1 MMKKIL
7 TAILLT
13 TLCCGCS
20 RESWLAKFHIV
31 QAENTFTKAYELRS
45 KKDELT
51 RRLKLYRRS
60 CEHFLHALR
69 LDPKVYTLYRIE
81 MAYQACRWVEDEAA
95 AETLREFEEEYVA
108 AHPTEVEFGDAMPPA
123 LEG

>member
-7 TAILLT
+7 TAVLLSA
-13 TLCCGCS
+13 LCSGCS

-31 QAENTFTKAYELRS
+31 QAEDTFTKAYELRS
-45 KKDELT
+45 KKEELA
-51 RRLKLYRRS
+51 RRLKLYRQS
-60 CEHFLHALR
+60 CGHFLKALR
-69 LDPKVYTLYRIE
+69 LDPEVFTLYRIE

-95 AETLREFEEEYVA
+95 AETLREFEESYAV

-123 LEG
+123 LE